1 MFLNFKEYSVLDHIK
16 ILSENPETFGA
27 VKTANGESYDVY
39 NITGYTVSV
48 KNNIRP
54 STLDIN
60 IRNNETYETSLSYEY
75 DSDLKSEIFNTP
87 SVHYYKSEDTIRY
100 RDTTINDIVFN
111 RRVNAKGIVS
121 IHSTDRFA
129 KYTVENNVR
138 SFETTFR
145 LTQGTEESNITLQE
159 RLSSDGII
167 MRSVAFFRYTSD
179 DGRPVMCDLDITSTG
194 DKTIATITAGY
205 RHSFTLELDVPDA
218 SLLGIFDPL
227 AAFQAELVLNPKQYE
242 ILDILRK
249 GIVNKLKTYQQ
260 LGGKMSIV
268 NTILENI
275 ERVS

>member
-39 NITGYTVSV
+39 NITGHTVSV

-75 DSDLKSEIFNTP
+75 DSELKSEIFNTP

-111 RRVNAKGIVS
+111 RRINASGIVS

-129 KYTVENNVR
+129 KYSISNGIKTL
-138 SFETTFR
+138 ETTFR
-145 LTQGTEESNITLQE
+145 GPESNMTLQE
-159 RLSSDGII
+159 RFTDGIND
-167 MRSVAFFRYTSD
+167 RSVAFFRYTSD
-179 DGRPVMCDLDITSTG
+179 DGRPVMCDLDITRTG

-205 RHSFTLELDVPDA
+205 RHSFTLELDAPDA

>member
-27 VKTANGESYDVY
+27 IKTANGESYDVY
-39 NITGYTVSV
+39 NIAGHTVSV

-54 STLDIN
+54 STLDVN
-60 IRNNETYETSLSYEY
+60 IRNNETYETVLSYEY
-75 DSDLKSEIFNTP
+75 DSDLESEIFNTQ

-111 RRVNAKGIVS
+111 RRINAKGMVTV
-121 IHSTDRFA
+121 HSTDRFA
-129 KYTVENNVR
+129 NYSISNGIKTL
-138 SFETTFR
+138 ETTFR
-145 LTQGTEESNITLQE
+145 GQESNITLQE
-159 RLSSDGII
+159 RFTDGII
-167 MRSVAFFRYTSD
+167 DRGIAYFRYTSTE
-179 DGRPVMCDLDITSTG
+179 GRPVMCDLDIIRDG
-194 DKTIATITAGY
+194 DKTIATITSGY
-205 RHSFTLELDVPDA
+205 RHSFVLELDVPDA

-227 AAFQAELVLNPKQYE
+227 AAFQAELVLDPKQYA

-249 GIVNKLKTYQQ
+249 GIVSKLKTYQQ